1 MNLKHK
7 NFQYPL
13 SIYHG
18 LALLQANP
26 YNTWEHKDQ
35 KGKQLSQDP
44 GLEQHP

>member
-7 NFQYPL
+7 NCQYPL

-26 YNTWEHKDQ
+26 SNTWEHKDQ

>member
-1 MNLKHK
+1 MNLKRK

-13 SIYHG
+13 SICRG